1 GEEALAGL
9 RRDEHDAEVLRE
21 VADEGEAVPG
31 IDGERCE
38 DWEDV
43 VEEPAV
49 DAGAVGIA
57 EVGVG
62 QDLDAGSAQGRMD
75 LILIEAGLFLLQ
87 LADEPADGLELLARG
102 HAVGRGLLDAGVDLA
117 AEQADALHEELV
129 EVAGE

>member
-1 GEEALAGL
+1 
-9 RRDEHDAEVLRE
+9 
-21 VADEGEAVPG
+21 
-31 IDGERCE
+31 
-38 DWEDV
+38 
-43 VEEPAV
+43 
-49 DAGAVGIA
+49 
-57 EVGVG
+57 GVG

-129 EVAGE
+129 EVAGEDGEELDALQQWQAPVAGLMEDAGVELEP